1 MRAES
6 YGVAE
11 AVSPAA
17 QDFKLAMRQLAS
29 GVCVI
34 THGSGAQRTGFTAT
48 SVTSLSSEPP
58 TLIVCVN
65 RAASLYAQLASGD
78 LFGVNVLGA
87 HHCEIADRF
96 AGRAGLAGADRFREG
111 RWSTFADGVS
121 ILDDAL
127 AAFVCETD
135 EVIVR
140 HTHAIL
146 IGRVRLARPQAQ
158 GGALLYWRGTYDQ
171 IGWSDEEVSRA
182 VGLRQ
187 LA

>member
-1 MRAES
+1 MRAET
-6 YGVAE
+6 YGMAE
-11 AVSPAA
+11 AAPVSP
-17 QDFKLAMRQLAS
+17 DDYKLAMRQLAS
-29 GVCVI
+29 GVSVI

-65 RAASLYAQLASGD
+65 RAASLYAQLGTGD

-87 HHCEIADRF
+87 QHAEIADRF
-96 AGRAGLAGADRFREG
+96 AGRAGLAGAERFREG
-111 RWSTFADGVS
+111 RWSTFADGAS
-121 ILDDAL
+121 LLDDAL

-135 EVIVR
+135 EVIER

-158 GGALLYWRGTYDQ
+158 GGALLYWRGVYDQ

-187 LA
+187 RA